1 MTRLFIAIVLAM
13 TLVGCVLAM
22 PQLSAS
28 DYFVTRSG
36 SFALHLNEQRQVDSC
51 HYSLVL
57 KLRKDIPKP
66 IYLLAR
72 FENPINAASPT
83 VTNLVVQPSSDKI
96 FIDSPNM
103 TGFKSK
109 HDYLVEVLIFD
120 APDHLSQVGSHK
132 QYIRYDEPDFV
143 K

>member
-1 MTRLFIAIVLAM
+1 
-13 TLVGCVLAM
+13 M
-22 PQLSAS
+22 PQPSVS

-36 SFALHLNEQRQVDSC
+36 SFALRLNEQRQVDSC

-72 FENPINAASPT
+72 FENPTNAASPT
-83 VTNLVVQPSSDKI
+83 VTNLVVQPGSDRI
-96 FIDSPNM
+96 FIDSSNV
-103 TGFKSK
+103 TGFKPK
-109 HDYLVEVLIFD
+109 HDYLIEVLIFD
-120 APDHLSQVGSHK
+120 TPDHLSQIGSHK
-132 QYIRYDEPDFV
+132 QYIRYDEPNFV